1 MTHTPG
7 PWTIDHQRIGPPG
20 EPVALLCDVNDS
32 MTGTVID
39 WPRGNDSATAMSIN
53 DAENEANARLI
64 AAAPDL
70 LAALQEWTSMAV
82 NSGLEGCDEIL
93 EQAEAAIDKATGRTR
108 YEVQTKHDG
117 EWSNEVGEPNTF
129 GSEAEAEEG
138 IADLKTLGDD
148 WLEAEY
154 RIREVG
160 A

>member
-39 WPRGNDSATAMSIN
+39 WPRGNDSATAMSID

-64 AAAPDL
+64 ASAPVL
-70 LAALQEWTSMAV
+70 LETLKSIARSKARIVTLRKY
-82 NSGLEGCDEIL
+82 
-93 EQAEAAIDKATGRTR
+93 AEAAIAKA
-108 YEVQTKHDG
+108 E
-117 EWSNEVGEPNTF
+117 
-129 GSEAEAEEG
+129 
-138 IADLKTLGDD
+138 
-148 WLEAEY
+148 
-154 RIREVG
+154 EVG